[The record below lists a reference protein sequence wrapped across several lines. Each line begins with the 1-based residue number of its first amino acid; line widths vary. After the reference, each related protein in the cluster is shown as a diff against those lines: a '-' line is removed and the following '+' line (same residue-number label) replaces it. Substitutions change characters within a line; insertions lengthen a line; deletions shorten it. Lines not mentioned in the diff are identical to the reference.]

1 MKQPLAYIHPAAKID
16 PSVVID
22 PFVTI
27 EENVEIGEGTR
38 IGSNVTIMS
47 GARIGKN
54 CRIFPGAVV
63 SAVPQDLKFRG
74 EDTVAII
81 GDNTTLRECVTINRG
96 TAARGRTVVG
106 SNCLIM
112 AYCHVAHDC
121 IVGDNVVMSNAT
133 QLAGEVQVDNYA
145 VIGGGALVHQ
155 FCHIGPHVMLQG
167 GALVNKDIPPYVKAA
182 REPISFAGVNS
193 IGLRRRGFSSDTIR
207 EIQEIYRYLYLS
219 GLNNSDAVE
228 RIEAELPATPERDE
242 IILSCAIPSEA
253 SSRATCNRLQYRDV

>member
-121 IVGDNVVMSNAT
+121 VVGDNVVMSNAT
-133 QLAGEVQVDNYA
+133 QLAGEVQVDNFA

-193 IGLRRRGFSSDTIR
+193 IGLRRRGFSSNETIR
-207 EIQEIYRYLYLS
+207 EIQDIYRYLYLS
-219 GLNNSDAVE
+219 GYNNTDAVE
-228 RIEAELPATPERDE
+228 RIEAELPATKERDE
-242 IILSCAIPSEA
+242 IIMFVRNSKRGIIKG
-253 SSRATCNRLQYRDV
+253 YV

>member
-145 VIGGGALVHQ
+145 FIGGGALVHQ

-193 IGLRRRGFSSDTIR
+193 IGLRRRGFSSATIR

-242 IILSCAIPSEA
+242 IILFVRNSKRGIIKG
-253 SSRATCNRLQYRDV
+253 YV

>member
-112 AYCHVAHDC
+112 AYCHVAHD
-121 IVGDNVVMSNAT
+121 
-133 QLAGEVQVDNYA
+133 NYA

-242 IILSCAIPSEA
+242 IILFVRNSKRGSIKG
-253 SSRATCNRLQYRDV
+253 DV

>member
-121 IVGDNVVMSNAT
+121 GVGDNVVMSNAT
-133 QLAGEVQVDNYA
+133 QLAGEVQVDNFA

-207 EIQEIYRYLYLS
+207 EIQEIYRY
-219 GLNNSDAVE
+219 
-228 RIEAELPATPERDE
+228 PERDE
-242 IILSCAIPSEA
+242 IILFVRNSKRGIIKG
-253 SSRATCNRLQYRDV
+253 YV

>member
-74 EDTVAII
+74 EDT
-81 GDNTTLRECVTINRG
+81 
-96 TAARGRTVVG
+96 ARGRTVVG

-242 IILSCAIPSEA
+242 IILFVRNSKRGIIKG
-253 SSRATCNRLQYRDV
+253 YV

>member
-207 EIQEIYRYLYLS
+207 EIQEIYSYLSLS
-219 GLNNSDAVE
+219 GLNKSA
-228 RIEAELPATPERDE
+228 
-242 IILSCAIPSEA
+242 
-253 SSRATCNRLQYRDV
+253 